1 MIAQLKIDLGNS
13 TQANKQLQ
21 VKYDDN
27 PSVSLI
33 SSRLIVSFDKLEFC
47 PGSEYSGATID
58 GFLSGVT
65 SRADNEQ
72 KCQARDQLIFYP
84 DRSTLG

>member
-47 PGSEYSGATID
+47 PGSEIVLWGYNRWVPFRCD
-58 GFLSGVT
+58 EL
-65 SRADNEQ
+65 
-72 KCQARDQLIFYP
+72 
-84 DRSTLG
+84 TLNRNFKPGIS